1 MGGQQRFNQF
11 LKILCRANIFV
22 YGSYC
27 CHQSTRMKAL
37 KHEAVQKALAAL
49 TNRPWPFATDL
60 YAAWGGAWLNFVT
73 VASPHGLDNVKSIAT
88 RTFDTRNLLTSK
100 HLVEAHCPFY
110 FNFMGAFAIFSPHT
124 LQIDLI
130 FPTFCFVGMTAG
142 LKHDWPPLLSNR
154 LTNGL

>member
-11 LKILCRANIFV
+11 LKILCCANTFV

-49 TNRPWPFATDL
+49 TSRPWPFATDL
-60 YAAWGGAWLNFVT
+60 YGAWGGARLNFVT
-73 VASPHGLDNVKSIAT
+73 VASPHGLDNVKSMQHARSTHVFYSLASTWLKCIAHFFPT
-88 RTFDTRNLLTSK
+88 Y
-100 HLVEAHCPFY
+100 PP
-110 FNFMGAFAIFSPHT
+110 NFAW
-124 LQIDLI
+124 IDLI
-130 FPTFCFVGMTAG
+130 FPTFCLVGMTAG